1 MTLQAL
7 WFSPDSCYSIPRCA
21 TLSSLIQF
29 PVKAFTRIS
38 PLYEVLPSTRVTL
51 MTIYTTVTNR
61 HIRNII
67 MIVLCMY
74 CKAWKKLYKWFLC
87 QHIKCVFKSPDCI
100 WEWWFLCRRFP
111 LSLYNLPA
119 RKISTVG
126 CTWPTCDRAPLLD
139 TGGMMSNERVIHL
152 SSLPSNN
159 LISVILQQFRTLW
172 FCLVVTT
179 KLWWRPSFCR
189 AQWFTLRKWWSLQL
203 CRVVYLVLPDF
214 LTPLVSSLSSHFRWL
229 LYKDVFF
236 CSLIMC
242 LIWTFPFKWNVSKLW
257 KGVCLS
263 FHGKQKLCYSF

>member
-1 MTLQAL
+1 MIILHNLGKCYNAVCPMTLRAL
-7 WFSPDSCYSIPRCA
+7 WISPDSCYSIPRCA

-126 CTWPTCDRAPLLD
+126 CTWPTCDRAPHLD

-152 SSLPSNN
+152 LSA
-159 LISVILQQFRTLW
+159 QQ
-172 FCLVVTT
+172 
-179 KLWWRPSFCR
+179 
-189 AQWFTLRKWWSLQL
+189 
-203 CRVVYLVLPDF
+203 
-214 LTPLVSSLSSHFRWL
+214 
-229 LYKDVFF
+229 
-236 CSLIMC
+236 
-242 LIWTFPFKWNVSKLW
+242 
-257 KGVCLS
+257 
-263 FHGKQKLCYSF
+263 